1 MLKRYNC
8 CNCTKHLKYLM
19 STLKRIN
26 TYILNPIL
34 FYNNNMLSVRRYEPP
49 WNFKNIP
56 TLYDLILYIR
66 LLLAVVVHQIIY
78 YVYYYYYTLFIL
90 SSLYQYY
97 NL

>member
-1 MLKRYNC
+1 
-8 CNCTKHLKYLM
+8 M

-26 TYILNPIL
+26 IYIFNPIL
-34 FYNNNMLSVRRYEPP
+34 FYNNNMLSVRRYEPS
-49 WNFKNIP
+49 WNLKNIP